1 MTAVNLTHRENYDI
15 SQCLKYH
22 SKCLIFGAKIQIGDT
37 NQSLF
42 NFFGIFFRGIF
53 SHSVFFFLRVIFK
66 PRMWILWET
75 YHFLRHLLRNLRM
88 FQLKNLSLQKGKR
101 GMSPK
106 GNFVKIV
113 WQFLLSLW
121 CRMISTPNSGKGTEF
136 FLSTRSEFN
145 SAKMQS
151 TECMEGAEEIQGP
164 DLVTLRLELVTFS
177 FSYSSVISSI
187 SSSICERYYRMIQL

>member
-1 MTAVNLTHRENYDI
+1 MGNLP
-15 SQCLKYH
+15 
-22 SKCLIFGAKIQIGDT
+22 
-37 NQSLF
+37 
-42 NFFGIFFRGIF
+42 F
-53 SHSVFFFLRVIFK
+53 SSSSSEELEDVSVEK
-66 PRMWILWET
+66 SE
-75 YHFLRHLLRNLRM
+75 
-88 FQLKNLSLQKGKR
+88 SAKGK
-101 GMSPK
+101 K
-106 GNFVKIV
+106 GNESQGKFCKDSLTI
-113 WQFLLSLW
+113 LLSLW
-121 CRMISTPNSGKGTEF
+121 CRMISTPNSGKGTVF